1 MAVLTTGS
9 TLLGLN
15 DGLVSQANASG
26 TYMVEGIPKLLVV
39 QGDPNAIVTSN
50 QLSGI
55 AYDISTGEYY
65 IALGTNMS
73 AGGSTWRV
81 LV

>member
-1 MAVLTTGS
+1 MAVATTGS
-9 TLLGLN
+9 TLMGMN
-15 DGLVSQANASG
+15 DGLAGGAVISG
-26 TYMVEGIPKLLVV
+26 TYIVNGIPDLLVV
-39 QGDPNAIVTSN
+39 QGDPNGVVTSAR
-50 QLSGI
+50 LSGI

-73 AGGSTWRV
+73 AGGSTWRI